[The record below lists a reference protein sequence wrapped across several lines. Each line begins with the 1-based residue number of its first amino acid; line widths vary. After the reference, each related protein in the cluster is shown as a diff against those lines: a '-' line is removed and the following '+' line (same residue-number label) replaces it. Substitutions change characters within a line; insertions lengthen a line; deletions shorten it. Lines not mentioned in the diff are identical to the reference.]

1 MLRNVQCSSSSA
13 PSSLS
18 SSSAVA
24 SQALTPAVQ
33 SSTGGLTT
41 STSTTTQAPKLPSE
55 IAGKSV
61 EEIIKDWNSEL
72 QERAAKFRKQATAIA
87 EWDRRILQ
95 NRNILIRLEAEV
107 AKVVENQTNLERQLE
122 LIETHQQEID
132 KALESME
139 SEAERIYKDECALLL
154 EDEATSVRD
163 SMYEQAEF
171 IEIEM
176 QKMTEQ
182 VKSIIQTVN
191 SSQGGDLD
199 MIDGMTPLDVVVRI
213 LNNQLSTLMWIDEK
227 ANEFSDQIQ
236 KVANSG
242 AAAERGST
250 ASLASL
256 TFCNVSKQYN
266 SKLTK
271 SPWIFSIFLRVHY
284 DM

>member
-1 MLRNVQCSSSSA
+1 MSSSPLQSTPAVLLFGSSTSASASVASSSA
-13 PSSLS
+13 
-18 SSSAVA
+18 AT
-24 SQALTPAVQ
+24 SQPLTPSVQ
-33 SSTGGLTT
+33 ASSGGLITTT
-41 STSTTTQAPKLPSE
+41 SATTQAPKLPSE
-55 IAGKSV
+55 IVGKTV
-61 EEIIKDWNSEL
+61 EEIIKDWNAEL
-72 QERAAKFRKQATAIA
+72 QERTSKFRKQATAIA

-107 AKVVENQTNLERQLE
+107 AKVVETQTNLVRQLE

-139 SEAERIYKDECALLL
+139 EEAERIYKDERALLL

-171 IEIEM
+171 IEREM
-176 QKMTEQ
+176 QKMAEQ
-182 VKSIIQTVN
+182 VKSVIQTVN
-191 SSQGGDLD
+191 SSQGGDMD
-199 MIDGMTPLDVVVRI
+199 MVDGMTPLDVVVRI

-250 ASLASL
+250 APRFWLS
-256 TFCNVSKQYN
+256 
-266 SKLTK
+266 
-271 SPWIFSIFLRVHY
+271 
-284 DM
+284 